1 MKHEHFVFGRKLSPI
16 ELLILLQL
24 KKKSMYGY
32 EIIKELKKIF
42 EGVWEPKTGTIY
54 PALRRL
60 ETRGLIKTELKD
72 EREHY
77 LLTKE
82 GEEVMRENL
91 AFIEKHLNFT
101 KKYYQSISWHLPPAL
116 KEKLLKRMMKE
127 KHPLIF
133 WPFGF
138 LRFIDEIEDREAKL
152 ELLKMVRT
160 MIKRRLEI
168 IDSKIAELE
177 KERG

>member
-1 MKHEHFVFGRKLSPI
+1 MNHKGFVLRRKLSPI

-24 KKKSMYGY
+24 KKKPMYGY

-60 ETRGLIKTELKD
+60 ETRGLIRTELKED
-72 EREHY
+72 REHY

-82 GEEVMRENL
+82 GEKTMKQNL
-91 AFIEKHLNFT
+91 SFIERQLDFT
-101 KKYYQSISWHLPPAL
+101 KKYYQCISWHLPPAL
-116 KEKLLKRMMKE
+116 KEKIIKKMIERE
-127 KHPLIF
+127 NPLIF

-138 LRFIDEIEDREAKL
+138 LQMINEIEDKKTRL
-152 ELLKMVRT
+152 ELLKMIRKF
-160 MIKRRLEI
+160 IKRRLEV

-177 KERG
+177 GK

>member
-1 MKHEHFVFGRKLSPI
+1 MKQKHFVYSGKLSPI

-24 KKKSMYGY
+24 KKKTMYGY

-60 ETRGLIKTELKD
+60 ETRGLIRTELKD

-77 LLTKE
+77 LLTEK
-82 GEEVMRENL
+82 GEKVMKENL
-91 AFIEKHLNFT
+91 AFIERHLNFT
-101 KKYYQSISWHLPPAL
+101 KKYYQCISWHLPHAL
-116 KEKLLKRMMKE
+116 KEKLLKRMMKGE
-127 KHPLIF
+127 HPMIF

-138 LRFIDEIEDREAKL
+138 LRFIDEIEDRETKL
-152 ELLKMVRT
+152 ELLKMART
-160 MIKRRLEI
+160 MIKRRLDTIE
-168 IDSKIAELE
+168 SKIAELE
-177 KERG
+177 KEGG

>member
-1 MKHEHFVFGRKLSPI
+1 MSHKSFVLGRKLSPI

-24 KKKSMYGY
+24 KKKPMYGY

-60 ETRGLIKTELKD
+60 ETRGLIRTELKED
-72 EREHY
+72 REHY

-82 GEEVMRENL
+82 GEEAMRQNL
-91 AFIEKHLNFT
+91 GFIEKQLDFT
-101 KKYYQSISWHLPPAL
+101 KKYYQCISWHLPPTL
-116 KEKLLKRMMKE
+116 KEKIIKRMVE
-127 KHPLIF
+127 REHPLVF

-138 LRFIDEIEDREAKL
+138 LHLINEIEDENTKL
-152 ELLKMVRT
+152 ELLKMIREF
-160 MIKRRLEI
+160 IRRRLEM

-177 KERG
+177 EK